1 MQPSLMCDVYFFFQA
16 EDGIR
21 DVAVTGVQTCA
32 LPIWSWSVIV
42 FLILW
47 SASLAL
53 AEEPSAPQR
62 IATKFIRGAANFT
75 TGWMELPKQVYL
87 VGQREGWVTGALRGP
102 IDGLGMFVARTIAGA
117 YEVLTFPIPLPPRYQ
132 PILFHECI
140 WPPAFPTIPADTAL

>member
-1 MQPSLMCDVYFFFQA
+1 MIPPMKRAYGSL
-16 EDGIR
+16 I
-21 DVAVTGVQTCA
+21 
-32 LPIWSWSVIV
+32 L

-102 IDGLGMFVARTIAGA
+102 IDGLGMFIARTIGGA
-117 YEVLTFPIPLPPRYQ
+117 YEVLTFPIPLPPQYQ
-132 PILFHECI
+132 PMLHPDYVWQPELPSEQADAA
-140 WPPAFPTIPADTAL
+140 PPLVGSGSDGGPTATAAQ

>member
-1 MQPSLMCDVYFFFQA
+1 M
-16 EDGIR
+16 IR
-21 DVAVTGVQTCA
+21 PMKRG
-32 LPIWSWSVIV
+32 SWSVIV

-102 IDGLGMFVARTIAGA
+102 IDGLGMFVARTVAGA

-132 PILFHECI
+132 PMLFPEYI
-140 WPPAFPTIPADTAL
+140 WQPELPSDRADAARPLADSGSDGGPTATASQ